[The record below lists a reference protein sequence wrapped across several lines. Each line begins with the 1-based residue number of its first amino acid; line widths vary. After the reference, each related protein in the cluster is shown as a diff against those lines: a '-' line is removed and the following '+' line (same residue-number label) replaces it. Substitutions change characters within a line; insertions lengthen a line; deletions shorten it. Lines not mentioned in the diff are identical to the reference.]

1 MLAVVTE
8 TWFKDGGPLEERREE
23 VEKKMGLSMLTRNR
37 DPNDNGVAY
46 GGVALLWRGARA
58 SFKEVHIKSNK
69 YEVLVGPGR

>member
-1 MLAVVTE
+1 
-8 TWFKDGGPLEERREE
+8 
-23 VEKKMGLSMLTRNR
+23 MGLSMLTRNR
-37 DPNDNGVAY
+37 DPNDNRVAY